1 VGEPFNLPTGGNNVR
16 ILARAAACNA
26 FVCGTPSE
34 IGYSDFFM
42 KSLYYPQPITQVTS
56 GRVHANLDSREMMIE
71 WETHFGAASYTVRYR
86 GPGAGGNL
94 DGYAYGTLLETT
106 AINSYTLTPRE
117 SGTY

>member
-1 VGEPFNLPTGGNNVR
+1 
-16 ILARAAACNA
+16 
-26 FVCGTPSE
+26 
-34 IGYSDFFM
+34 
-42 KSLYYPQPITQVTS
+42 
-56 GRVHANLDSREMMIE
+56 MMIE